1 MSVFSEVFQVTS
13 CVNGRLKA
21 MVMPDN
27 VCVPQCVE
35 CAIVGSSAC
44 IALIGE
50 ARKDKPA
57 LNL

>member
-1 MSVFSEVFQVTS
+1 VTS